1 MKLKSL
7 LFFLFIT
14 FWFIT
19 GCGDD
24 EGEIS
29 MNSNGE
35 DKIFPVEVSY
45 PSVEDVPYIL
55 TAVGSLLPLEEI
67 NVASEIVG
75 KIEKVLVEEGD
86 KVRKGD
92 LLVKIDDERFV
103 YRVERC
109 EAVLKQTQAELANA
123 QLILKRKKELYEEG
137 AIPRQMYDDALTQH
151 DSAQGTVERAK
162 AELRLARRD
171 LRDTKV
177 YASADGGISKK
188 IVSEGDFVDEMNRDL
203 LTIVCTNP
211 LKLSFT
217 VPERYVS
224 QIELGQEA
232 KVRVKAY
239 PGEEFSGEIYSI
251 NPQVDAATRTVEIKA
266 YVKNEE
272 GRLKP
277 GFFADVSLLTAVHKD
292 ALLLPETAVLILE
305 NKSIVFIV
313 ENDVA
318 SRREVKMG
326 RRLSGKIEILEG
338 LKVGEIVITAGQVPL
353 HDGAQVRV
361 EKQSSTEGRN

>member
-1 MKLKSL
+1 MKLKGL
-7 LFFLFIT
+7 LFFIFIT
-14 FWFIT
+14 FWLIT

-24 EGEIS
+24 EGETS
-29 MNSNGE
+29 RNSNGE

-55 TAVGSLLPLEEI
+55 TAVGSLLALEDI
-67 NVASEIVG
+67 DISSEIEG
-75 KIEKVLVEEGD
+75 KIEKVLVDEGYS
-86 KVRKGD
+86 VRKAD

-137 AIPRQMYDDALTQH
+137 AIPRQMYDDARTQH
-151 DSAQGTVERAK
+151 DSAQAAVERAK
-162 AELRLARRD
+162 ADLRLARRE
-171 LRDTKV
+171 LKDTKV
-177 YASADGGISKK
+177 YAPAEGGITKK
-188 IVSEGDFVDEMNRDL
+188 IVSGGEYVKKGTPL
-203 LTIVCTNP
+203 LTMVCTNP

-232 KVRVKAY
+232 KVKVKAY

-251 NPQVDAATRTVEIKA
+251 NPQVDATTRTVEIKA
-266 YVKNEE
+266 YVRNEK

-277 GFFADVSLLTAVHKD
+277 GFFADVNLLTGVHKD
-292 ALLLPETAVLILE
+292 ALVIPETAVLILE
-305 NKSIVFIV
+305 NESLVFIV
-313 ENDVA
+313 QDDVA
-318 SRREVKMG
+318 HRRAVRMG
-326 RRLSGKIEILEG
+326 RRLKGKIEILEG
-338 LKVGEIVITAGQVPL
+338 IEVGEVVVTAGQVPL
-353 HDGAQVRV
+353 CDGAQVRV
-361 EKQSSTEGRN
+361 EKQPPMEEIG

>member
-1 MKLKSL
+1 MKLKGL
-7 LFFLFIT
+7 LFFIFIT
-14 FWFIT
+14 FWLIT

-24 EGEIS
+24 EGDAS
-29 MNSNGE
+29 KNSNEE

-55 TAVGSLLPLEEI
+55 TAVGSLLALEDI
-67 NVASEIVG
+67 DISSEIEG
-75 KIEKVLVEEGD
+75 KIEKILVDEGYSV
-86 KVRKGD
+86 KKGD

-137 AIPRQMYDDALTQH
+137 AIPRQMYDDARTQH
-151 DSAQGTVERAK
+151 DSAQAAVERAK
-162 AELRLARRD
+162 ADLRLARRE
-171 LRDTKV
+171 LKDTKV
-177 YASADGGISKK
+177 YAPAEGGITKK
-188 IVSEGDFVDEMNRDL
+188 IVSGGEYVKKGTPL
-203 LTIVCTNP
+203 LTMVCTNP

-232 KVRVKAY
+232 KVKVKAY

-251 NPQVDAATRTVEIKA
+251 NPQVDATTRTVEIKA
-266 YVKNEE
+266 YVRNEK

-277 GFFADVSLLTAVHKD
+277 GFFADVNLLTGVHKD
-292 ALLLPETAVLILE
+292 ALVIPETAVLILE
-305 NKSIVFIV
+305 NESLVFIV
-313 ENDVA
+313 QDDVA
-318 SRREVKMG
+318 HRRAVRMG
-326 RRLSGKIEILEG
+326 RRLKGKIEILEG
-338 LKVGEIVITAGQVPL
+338 IEVGEVVVTAGQVPL
-353 HDGAQVRV
+353 CDGAQVRV
-361 EKQSSTEGRN
+361 EKQPPMEEIG